1 MRAVSDNSNNNGNN
15 KPTTKPKAAKESEKS
30 NSDSKLGAR
39 FKSPAEFYCQP
50 VWQRSKKGHATWR
63 KAVAGTPKEI
73 KSKKRKIVLPM
84 IVTPYLLPLQLY
96 PIIV

>member
-63 KAVAGTPKEI
+63 KAVASTPKEI
-73 KSKKRKIVLPM
+73 KGKKRKM
-84 IVTPYLLPLQLY
+84 YYQ
-96 PIIV
+96 